1 MGTRHVTDLL
11 SAAYDGALSPAE
23 QRRYDEH
30 LATCADCAGSAEQ
43 FRQAIDAVHALPRA
57 RMPQRVVL
65 PATPPQPERRRRTAP
80 AWLQRIPRPTLT
92 PAWGAGTLAAVGIIA
107 AVLAVHGHLGGSNSL
122 SAGSAP
128 QERALFGGG
137 NQGATGA
144 NGTAQQAS
152 IGTCPLPLAVVPQP
166 ANLPTQP
173 QGFTH
178 AAVTT
183 VPQRPGEKLVLA
195 TTTTKVSAGEQVL
208 IYAALTTSG
217 GQQHSAVIPCV
228 SLHGE
233 GALAYGGPA
242 AVGGAGAAGSAAG
255 QQAASTGATPA
266 AGGSAVPQGE
276 AVEPGLGMSAPK
288 PVEAN
293 PVYSTTKGTTLTPQQ
308 VEAFAPYSLI
318 PPLAVASPT
327 SAAVATLP
335 LQVLQIP
342 RDTLPGTVLQL
353 VALVPS
359 GLPSGG
365 DQPAVEAVL
374 TLEVS

>member
-30 LATCADCAGSAEQ
+30 LATCADCAAGAEQ

-57 RMPQRVVL
+57 RMAQRVVL
-65 PATPPQPERRRRTAP
+65 PATPPQPERHRRETP

-92 PAWGAGTLAAVGIIA
+92 PAWGAGTLAAAGVIA
-107 AVLAVHGHLGGSNSL
+107 AVLAVHGHIGGSNSL

-128 QERALFGGG
+128 QERALFGADRGASAA
-137 NQGATGA
+137 QGPAR
-144 NGTAQQAS
+144 QAS
-152 IGTCPLPLAVVPQP
+152 IGTCPLPLAVLPQP
-166 ANLPTQP
+166 AGLPAQP
-173 QGFTH
+173 QGFSHSAT
-178 AAVTT
+178 TT

-195 TTTTKVSAGEQVL
+195 TTTTRVSAGEQVL

-217 GQQHSAVIPCV
+217 GGHSAVIPCV

-242 AVGGAGAAGSAAG
+242 ADAGSGAAGGTA
-255 QQAASTGATPA
+255 QQAGPSGATPA
-266 AGGSAVPQGE
+266 AINSTALGGPAAP
-276 AVEPGLGMSAPK
+276 APLPGQDH
-288 PVEAN
+288 
-293 PVYSTTKGTTLTPQQ
+293 PVYSTTEGTVLSPQQ
-308 VEAFAPYSLI
+308 VEAFAPYSLL

-327 SAAVATLP
+327 AAAVATLP

-342 RDTLPGTVLQL
+342 ANTLPGTVLQL

-359 GLPSGG
+359 GLPSSG